1 MMKAMIAGA
10 AALAMLTG
18 AVMNTETENKEM
30 LGEWTESDEPEMTE
44 ELKEIFEIA
53 TEDLIGVKY
62 EVIELLETQIVSG
75 TNYKFLAE
83 KQVVYPGSE
92 KETVIVTVYKDLMGR
107 VSILDI
113 ESE

>member
-1 MMKAMIAGA
+1 
-10 AALAMLTG
+10 
-18 AVMNTETENKEM
+18 MNTETENKEI
-30 LGEWTESDEPEMTE
+30 LGGWIESDEPEMTE

-113 ESE
+113 EPK